1 MKNRLRIVLDTNVFL
16 VSLAENYKYHIIF
29 RGILEDKFDL
39 FLSNEIITE
48 YQEIIQTRYGLSKTD
63 ATLDYLLL
71 LPNVKQINPYFN
83 WQLIEK
89 DKDDNKFAD
98 CALAANADFLVTND
112 KHFKILK
119 EIDFPKIVTI
129 RAEEFL
135 EKLKEL

>member
-1 MKNRLRIVLDTNVFL
+1 MKDTLKGHGFL
-16 VSLAENYKYHIIF
+16 ICVTSV
-29 RGILEDKFDL
+29 
-39 FLSNEIITE
+39 SNEITSE
-48 YQEIIQTRYGLSKTD
+48 YQEVIQKRYGLSKTD

-98 CALAANADFLVTND
+98 CALAANADFLGSND

-129 RAEEFL
+129 RAEEFI
-135 EKLKEL
+135 EILKELS